1 MISASIGIE
10 FVDTGKWSD
19 EEADFVMWTVA
30 SGKHGLSFVFAGNG
44 FSYQLHSSSPGSPSI
59 NIFFLEL
66 LAILSGIF
74 HVAHLSHL
82 PCWLLIFTD
91 SLDSVAVLSSL
102 RASEPLHNSVLL
114 AIAKIMMKTGIDLR
128 IHHIESK
135 KNVKADMLSW
145 LMFDKYHRHYPAN
158 HVCSFS
164 PPRELLPVQWRQSF

>member
-1 MISASIGIE
+1 
-10 FVDTGKWSD
+10 
-19 EEADFVMWTVA
+19 MWTDA

-44 FSYQLHSSSPGSPSI
+44 FAYQLHSPSPGSPSI
-59 NIFFLEL
+59 DIFFLEL

-74 HVAHLSHL
+74 HVTHLSYP
-82 PCWLLIFTD
+82 PCRLLIFTD

-114 AIAKIMMKTGIDLR
+114 AIAKIMMKTGMDLH

-145 LMFDKYHRHYPAN
+145 LMFDEYHRHYPAD

-164 PPRELLPVQWRQSF
+164 PPRELLPV